1 MAADSQILSM
11 GQQFSGLPMG
21 ALIGGPLKSAAEAN
35 QQMAMT
41 QLAFMMNTCFTQ
53 NSQDPNNKSKYDP
66 VMITMTLTRS
76 VVQPSADGKKPP
88 TVTPE
93 STIFELPIL
102 TIIPLNALAVD
113 DVKIHFEMEVKS
125 SFAQHNSTSTSS
137 NSEEK
142 GGFSGGGNIGPFH
155 VEVHGSVSHSSSSE
169 SKSDSTHKQS
179 NKAKYEVTVH
189 AAQIPLPQGV
199 NTIIEAYS
207 KAVSPIV
214 LPAGIP
220 EQTPPT

>member
-41 QLAFMMNTCFTQ
+41 QLAFMMNTCFTP
-53 NSQDPNNKSKYDP
+53 DTTAGEGTSKYNP
-66 VMITMTLTRS
+66 VMISMTLVRS
-76 VVQPSADGKKPP
+76 VVQPSADGTTPP
-88 TVTPE
+88 SVTE
-93 STIFELPIL
+93 EKTQFDLPIL

-113 DVKIHFEMEVKS
+113 DVNVHFEMEVKS
-125 SFAQHNSTSTSS
+125 SFAQHNSTSSS
-137 NSEEK
+137 TKSSAK

-169 SKSDSTHKQS
+169 SKSDTTHSQS

-199 NTIIEAYS
+199 NTIIEAYAKS
-207 KAVSPIV
+207 VAPIV
-214 LPAGIP
+214 LPAGVA
-220 EQTPPT
+220 EQSAS